1 MGPKKVSYWTVAQ
14 TESQRERVAA
24 DHLERG
30 GFEVY
35 LPRIKNRKKKIEPLF
50 PCYLFVRI
58 IDRWHAINATVGILR
73 VLTCCDHPARVTDEI
88 INELRARENPHGF
101 VRLPKPKP
109 GKHVRILRG
118 SFADHVGVYEGA
130 SGKDRERVL
139 LALLGRMVVVDVR
152 PADLQFT

>member
-35 LPRIKNRKKKIEPLF
+35 LPRIKNRRKKIEPLF
-50 PCYLFVRI
+50 PCYLFVRV
-58 IDRWHAINATVGILR
+58 IDRWHVINRTIGILR